1 MSNNIY
7 DILGKLNKVLGDVK
21 PISTTEDNNQPIYEN
36 VEPRGD
42 IIEAVKSLESRY
54 MEFKQQV
61 EAMKEETLAE
71 RELANKDQFDK
82 HAEVGDYYK
91 TADGNKVTK
100 TSSGIKH
107 EKVYPGDDK
116 DELDEKAVNPYA
128 VGMAQ
133 AMKSTGDKPPL
144 KKSTIKKAHKIA
156 KAVDEAV
163 ELNEGDDY
171 FVHATELTNYEIVVN
186 ANSDEEAE
194 DKAVEQIEADREEY
208 QAGGDG
214 VIPQYAD
221 KLDESKAD
229 IRNHPIYTNEEAWD
243 HYKKE
248 LDEQESEKEE
258 AVDIEQEL
266 GEIAALAGLAE
277 KVGGNQSQGFVDDI
291 TKDEDEDETCEGFD
305 PESYDKEIE
314 YEFAGDDGEPGYGH
328 VQCHVNVVDGRPVVD
343 PTSLTATCNGD
354 GNNKLTDEWCSEMVA
369 IGGSEHEEA
378 LKACQEEV
386 EDEWESRDVDVP
398 MDESAIEEA
407 VSRKDFRM
415 VADLLKQIPDEA
427 KRKELAQ
434 HHAGIFKQQNPR
446 FKNDV
451 FMKAAGVTEDAVDEG
466 NEFTKARLDAIA
478 AGKESFTVD
487 GKTFKVIGDT
497 SDENK
502 QHMEESVKDGEP
514 SKVAEAPSTVTE
526 DINLNVSA
534 TGEEDVVNLIRKL
547 SGMPMIAVAA
557 PQESCETCGQES
569 CGCAEGLEEE
579 RDVEYANTPN
589 ELTAPVS
596 AAIPS
601 GNDLH
606 KSKVQDPKTANKAAN
621 PLAEEELEESLW
633 TKYEDMLNDIKA

>member
-21 PISTTEDNNQPIYEN
+21 PISTTEDNNQPVYEN

-107 EKVYPGDDK
+107 EKVYSGDDK
-116 DELDEKAVNPYA
+116 DELDE
-128 VGMAQ
+128 
-133 AMKSTGDKPPL
+133 
-144 KKSTIKKAHKIA
+144 IA
-156 KAVDEAV
+156 KAVAKQDEAV

-171 FVHATELTNYEIVVN
+171 FVHATELTNYETVVN
-186 ANSDEEAE
+186 ANSEEEAE
-194 DKAVEQIEADREEY
+194 EKAVEQIEADREEY

-214 VIPQYAD
+214 VIAQYAD
-221 KLDESKAD
+221 KMTESKAD
-229 IRNHPIYTNEEAWD
+229 IRNHPIYTNEEAWE
-243 HYKKE
+243 HYSKE
-248 LDEQESEKEE
+248 LAEQESEKEE
-258 AVDIEQEL
+258 AVDIEYEL
-266 GEIAALAGLAE
+266 AEIAALAGLAE

-291 TKDEDEDETCEGFD
+291 TKDEDEDEDETCEGFD

-314 YEFAGDDGEPGYGH
+314 YEFTGDDGEPGYGH

-343 PTSLTATCNGD
+343 PTSLKATCNGD

-378 LKACQEEV
+378 LNACQEECD
-386 EDEWESRDVDVP
+386 DEWESRDVDVP

-478 AGKESFTVD
+478 AGKDSFTVD
-487 GKTFKVIGDT
+487 GKTFKVTGDT

-606 KSKVQDPKTANKAAN
+606 KSKVQDPRTANKAAN